1 MNAESILPFLLILLP
16 FGIAFFIEALVIFF
30 FRIKHF
36 WGALGLSL
44 LINLLVLVLLY
55 AASLLLGILGYEFNG
70 LLLPLQV
77 ILFFW
82 WLSIVADGLLLQFF
96 SKKTNKHR
104 VFLASIV
111 MNSLSYLF
119 LFFFIT
125 NSH

>member
-1 MNAESILPFLLILLP
+1 MNAESILPFLLVLLP
-16 FGIAFFIEALVIFF
+16 FGIAFFIEALVIYF
-30 FRIKHF
+30 FRIKRF
-36 WGALGLSL
+36 WRSLGLSL
-44 LINLLVLVLLY
+44 LINVLVLLLLY
-55 AASLLLGILGYEFNG
+55 GASLLLGKLGYEFNG

-82 WLSIVADGLLLQFF
+82 WLSAVADGLLLQFF
-96 SKKTNKHR
+96 LKTTNKHR

-111 MNSLSYLF
+111 MNALSYLF